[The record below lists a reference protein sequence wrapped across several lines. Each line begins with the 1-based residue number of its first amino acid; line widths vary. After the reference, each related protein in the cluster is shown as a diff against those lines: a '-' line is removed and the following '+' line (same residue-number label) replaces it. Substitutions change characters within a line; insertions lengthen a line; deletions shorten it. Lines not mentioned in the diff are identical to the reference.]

1 MSTSEPILRVI
12 QELAKLP
19 GIGEKTAERLAFHLL
34 AQPKSEALLLANA
47 VRDLKERIVEAA
59 AGGGMVKVKVNGGEE
74 IVDIKIE
81 KDVINPDDK
90 GMLEDLVLAAANEG
104 IKKAKKLRETEL
116 AKITGM
122 MMPGL
127 I

>member
-1 MSTSEPILRVI
+1 MGKYGKTF
-12 QELAKLP
+12 QDMQQKLQKLDV
-19 GIGEKTAERLAFHLL
+19 E
-34 AQPKSEALLLANA
+34 
-47 VRDLKERIVEAA
+47 LKERVVEAA

-90 GMLEDLVLAAANEG
+90 GMLEDLVLAAVNEG

-127 I
+127 M

>member
-1 MSTSEPILRVI
+1 MFPAGGMGKYGKTFEDM
-12 QELAKLP
+12 QKKLQ
-19 GIGEKTAERLAFHLL
+19 KLDA
-34 AQPKSEALLLANA
+34 
-47 VRDLKERIVEAA
+47 DLKERVVEAA

-90 GMLEDLVLAAANEG
+90 GMLEDLVLAAVNEG

-122 MMPGL
+122 VMPGL
-127 I
+127 M

>member
-1 MSTSEPILRVI
+1 MFPGGGMGKYGKTFEDM
-12 QELAKLP
+12 QKKLQ
-19 GIGEKTAERLAFHLL
+19 KLDA
-34 AQPKSEALLLANA
+34 
-47 VRDLKERIVEAA
+47 DLKERVVEAA

-90 GMLEDLVLAAANEG
+90 GMLEDLVLAAVNEG
-104 IKKAKKLRETEL
+104 IKKAKKLREAEL

-122 MMPGL
+122 VMPGL
-127 I
+127 M